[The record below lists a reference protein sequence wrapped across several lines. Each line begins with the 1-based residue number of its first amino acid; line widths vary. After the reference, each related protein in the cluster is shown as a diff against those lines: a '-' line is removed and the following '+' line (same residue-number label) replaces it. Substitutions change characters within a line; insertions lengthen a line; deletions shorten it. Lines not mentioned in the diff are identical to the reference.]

1 MSIRDGATLA
11 ILFLLLVSPFY
22 VPYARAAASA
32 GATSVV
38 PVWAFQGAYTNYTVT
53 ETAGNITIDSG
64 WESYTVTSVDL
75 TSGTFN
81 LTVKLYDL
89 ARISAGQG
97 LLSANETFPLFGAFG
112 FSAVNSTQLAMLNSG
127 VIPGGGPNQSITT
140 NTLVSVKAG
149 TFAAVTVTD
158 TSGQNLVWI
167 DSYSGVILKSG
178 ITQPNQFGQPNQL
191 LTELASTNVPM
202 SSTPSLDNARIAV
215 SLAAG
220 IFLVIGLM
228 ISFGIRRGN
237 SVRRARAALPES
249 I

>member
-1 MSIRDGATLA
+1 MSFRHGATLG
-11 ILFLLLVSPFY
+11 ILFLLVVSPFFI
-22 VPYARAAASA
+22 PIARV
-32 GATSVV
+32 TSSTGTSSIV

-89 ARISAGQG
+89 ARIAAGQG

-140 NTLVSVKAG
+140 NAMVSVKAG
-149 TFAAVTVTD
+149 TFSAVTVMD
-158 TSGQNLVWI
+158 TSGENLVWI

-178 ITQPNQFGQPNQL
+178 ITQPNQFGQLNRL

-202 SSTPSLDNARIAV
+202 SSIPSFDSARVAV
-215 SLAAG
+215 SITAG
-220 IFLVIGLM
+220 IFLVIGLL

-237 SVRRARAALPES
+237 SVKRARDALPET